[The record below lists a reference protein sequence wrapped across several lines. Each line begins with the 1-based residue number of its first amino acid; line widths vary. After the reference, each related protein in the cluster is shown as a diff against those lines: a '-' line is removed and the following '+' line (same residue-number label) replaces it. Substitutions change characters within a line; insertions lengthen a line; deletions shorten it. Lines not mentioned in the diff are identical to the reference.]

1 MANHRNILTR
11 CIVGRSAVFGGAVFR
26 SMPRDFFHA
35 LVGLLLMTAGPA
47 GAQDTAE
54 CATRDLALVNGV
66 IHTMDEQASIVSSV
80 LMGAGRFTAL
90 DPDPGTFD
98 DCTNVVDVQG
108 RTVIPGLIDNHVH
121 YIRIAN
127 RPGHDLRALEVTF
140 TVDAALQAI
149 RDKAAAVPE
158 GALITTIGGI
168 RRTQWQERRFPTLA
182 ELDAAAP
189 GNPVYLSE
197 RGAGPGQT
205 NTAGRDL
212 LRGLGVQVTDAGE
225 IAAGADTA
233 LAYDVLAADLT
244 DEDRKRQMLGVA
256 NHALSV
262 GLTAVM
268 DMSGTVPGVGF
279 IDQTNG
285 YDFFLDLVREGT
297 HKVRTRIYFPGL
309 DEDAEL
315 TQLMGYLDNKWP
327 DYGPEM
333 AKIVG
338 IGEWSVGRS
347 LFNEQPLGEAARL
360 AQRRI
365 AERGWTYHQHMHS
378 PEEIDAHLDVWEAL
392 NEEFDLASM
401 RWTPGHLSF
410 ITPELIERAR
420 AMGLGL
426 GVHGQR
432 YHAGGMGGPPW
443 RTVVESSLVA
453 VGAGSD
459 GARINT
465 LNPWCMIY
473 YMVTGRDVSGELI
486 NDGQQI
492 SREQAVRLYASHEQG
507 WFTNEDDLLGG
518 IGVGRFADLAVL
530 SDNVFDPDAVPVEQ
544 IRHMNSV
551 LTVVA
556 GEVVYDAGVIER

>member
-1 MANHRNILTR
+1 MI
-11 CIVGRSAVFGGAVFR
+11 
-26 SMPRDFFHA
+26 
-35 LVGLLLMTAGPA
+35 
-47 GAQDTAE
+47 
-54 CATRDLALVNGV
+54 
-66 IHTMDEQASIVSSV
+66 
-80 LMGAGRFTAL
+80 
-90 DPDPGTFD
+90 
-98 DCTNVVDVQG
+98 DVQG

-149 RDKAAAVPE
+149 REKAAAVPA

-212 LRGLGVQVTDAGE
+212 LRGLGVPVTDAGE

-233 LAYDVLAADLT
+233 QAYDVLAADLT
-244 DEDRKRQMLGVA
+244 NEDRKRQLLGVA
-256 NHALSV
+256 DYALSV
-262 GLTAVM
+262 GLTTVM

-285 YDFFLDLVREGT
+285 YDFFLDLVREES

-309 DEDAEL
+309 DEDADL

-392 NEEFDLASM
+392 NEEFDLAAM

-410 ITPELIERAR
+410 ITPELIERAK

-432 YHAGGMGGPPW
+432 YHSGGMGGPPW
-443 RTVVESSLVA
+443 RTVVESGLVA

-486 NDGQQI
+486 NDGQQV
-492 SREQAVRLYASHEQG
+492 SRYQAAKLYASRQQG
-507 WFTNEDDLLGG
+507 WFTKEDDLLGG

-530 SDNVFDPDAVPVEQ
+530 SADVFDPAAVPEEQ
-544 IRHMNSV
+544 IRQMTSI
-551 LTVVA
+551 LTVVG
-556 GEVVYDAGVIER
+556 GEVVYDAGVLERE

>member
-1 MANHRNILTR
+1 MANDRQLHPGWLSRWACPFIAALAGGLGLIL
-11 CIVGRSAVFGGAVFR
+11 AA
-26 SMPRDFFHA
+26 
-35 LVGLLLMTAGPA
+35 PA
-47 GAQDTAE
+47 GAQEATA
-54 CATRDLALVNGV
+54 CATRNLALVNGT
-66 IHTMDEQASIVSSV
+66 IHTMDAQDSIVSSV
-80 LMGAGRFTAL
+80 LVEAGRFAAL
-90 DPDPGTFD
+90 DPDPGAFD
-98 DCTNVVDVQG
+98 DCTDVIDVQG

-149 RDKAAAVPE
+149 REKAAAVPA

-212 LRGLGVQVTDAGE
+212 LRGLGVPVTDAGE

-244 DEDRKRQMLGVA
+244 NEDRKRQLLGVA
-256 NHALSV
+256 DYALSV
-262 GLTAVM
+262 GLTTVM

-285 YDFFLDLVREGT
+285 YDFFLDLVREGS

-309 DEDAEL
+309 DEDADL

-327 DYGPEM
+327 NYGPEM

-392 NEEFDLASM
+392 NEEFDLAAM

-410 ITPELIERAR
+410 ITPELIERAK

-432 YHAGGMGGPPW
+432 YHSGGMGGPPW
-443 RTVVESSLVA
+443 RTVVESGLVA

-486 NDGQQI
+486 NDGQQV
-492 SREQAVRLYASHEQG
+492 SRYQAAKLYASRQQG
-507 WFTNEDDLLGG
+507 WFTKEDDLLGG

-530 SDNVFDPDAVPVEQ
+530 SADVFDPAAVPEEQ
-544 IRHMNSV
+544 IRQMTSI
-551 LTVVA
+551 LTVVG
-556 GEVVYDAGVIER
+556 GEVVYDAGVLERE

>member
-1 MANHRNILTR
+1 MRRQSSTQSPCLPVAA
-11 CIVGRSAVFGGAVFR
+11 RSAALTGYVFLVLAAAPQAQEAVC
-26 SMPRDFFHA
+26 
-35 LVGLLLMTAGPA
+35 V
-47 GAQDTAE
+47 
-54 CATRDLALVNGV
+54 TRDLALVNGR
-66 IHTMDEQASIVSSV
+66 IHTMDIQDSVVSSV
-80 LMGAGRFTAL
+80 LIHAGRFAAL
-90 DPDPGTFD
+90 DPGEGAIDP
-98 DCTNVVDVQG
+98 CTDVVDLQG

-127 RPGHDLRALEVTF
+127 RPGYDNRSLETTFTIEDALRAIGE
-140 TVDAALQAI
+140 
-149 RDKAAAVPE
+149 KAATVPA
-158 GALITTIGGI
+158 GALITTVGGI
-168 RRTQWQERRFPTLA
+168 RRTQWAERRFPTRT

-189 GNPVYLSE
+189 ENPVYLSE

-205 NTAGRDL
+205 NTAGRGL
-212 LRGLGVQVTDAGE
+212 LRELGVAVAEDGS

-233 LAYDVLAADLT
+233 LAYDVLAAGLT
-244 DEDRKRQMLGVA
+244 DAERKRQLLGVA
-256 NHALSV
+256 DYALSV
-262 GLTAVM
+262 GLTTVM

-279 IDQTNG
+279 IDQATG

-297 HKVRTRIYFPGL
+297 HNVRTRIYFPGL
-309 DEDAEL
+309 DEDSDL

-333 AKIVG
+333 ARIVG
-338 IGEWSVGRS
+338 IGEWSVGRAR
-347 LFNEQPLGEAARL
+347 FNEQPLGEAARL

-365 AERGWTYHQHMHS
+365 AERGWTYHQHMHT
-378 PEEIDAHLDVWEAL
+378 PEEIDAHLDVWEEL
-392 NEEFDLASM
+392 NREFDLAAM

-410 ITPELIERAR
+410 ITPELIQRAK

-443 RTVVESSLVA
+443 RTVLDSELVA

-492 SREQAVRLYASHEQG
+492 SRHEAVRLYASHEQG
-507 WFTNEDDLLGG
+507 WFTREDELLGG

-530 SDNVFDPDAVPVEQ
+530 SADIFDPAAVPDEA
-544 IRHMNSV
+544 IRHMSSV
-551 LTVVA
+551 LTVVG
-556 GEVVYDAGVIER
+556 GEIVHDAGVLERE

>member
-1 MANHRNILTR
+1 MTR
-11 CIVGRSAVFGGAVFR
+11 QADTLNGAV
-26 SMPRDFFHA
+26 
-35 LVGLLLMTAGPA
+35 LMLAGCLSLCGSPA
-47 GAQDTAE
+47 NAQDDV
-54 CATRDLALVNGV
+54 CSVRDLALVNGR
-66 IHTMDEQASIVSSV
+66 IYTMDVQNSLASSV
-80 LMGAGRFTAL
+80 LISGGKFAAV
-90 DPDPGTFD
+90 DPNEETFD
-98 DCTNVVDVQG
+98 DCTDVIDLER
-108 RTVIPGLIDNHVH
+108 RTVIPGLIDNHIH

-127 RPGHDLRALEVTF
+127 RPGYDNRTLEVTF
-140 TVDAALQAI
+140 TIPDALAAVNA
-149 RDKAAAVPE
+149 KAASVPE

-168 RRTQWQERRFPTLA
+168 RRTQWLEQRFPTRF

-189 GNPVYLSE
+189 NNPVYLSE

-205 NTAGRDL
+205 NSAGRDL
-212 LRGLGVQVTDAGE
+212 LRELGVTVANDGS
-225 IAAGADTA
+225 IANGPDTA
-233 LAYDVLAADLT
+233 LAYEVLAADLT
-244 DEDRKRQMLGVA
+244 NEDRKRQMLGVA
-256 NHALSV
+256 DYALSV
-262 GLTAVM
+262 GLTTVM

-285 YDFFLDLVREGT
+285 YDFFLEMVRDDT

-309 DEDAEL
+309 DEDIEL

-327 DYGPEM
+327 DYGPDM

-338 IGEWSVGRS
+338 IGEWSVGRA

-365 AERGWTYHQHMHS
+365 AERGWTYHQHIHT
-378 PEEIDAHLDVWEAL
+378 PEEIGAHLDVWEEL
-392 NEEFDLASM
+392 NQEFDLAAL

-410 ITPELIERAR
+410 ITPELIQRAKN
-420 AMGLGL
+420 MGLGL

-443 RTVVESSLVA
+443 RTVLDSGLVA

-473 YMVTGRDVSGELI
+473 YMVTGLDVSGELI

-492 SREQAVRLYASHEQG
+492 SRYEAVRLYASHEQG
-507 WFTNEDDLLGG
+507 WFTREDDLLGG

-530 SDNVFDPDAVPVEQ
+530 SADVFDPIAVPEEA
-544 IRHMNSV
+544 IRHMTSV
-551 LTVVA
+551 LTIVD
-556 GEVVYDAGVIER
+556 GEIVHDAGVIER

>member
-1 MANHRNILTR
+1 MARDRIFPTR
-11 CIVGRSAVFGGAVFR
+11 RLRPWSCSFCAT
-26 SMPRDFFHA
+26 
-35 LVGLLLMTAGPA
+35 LVGWFGLTLIAPA
-47 GAQDTAE
+47 SAQDADA
-54 CATRDLALVNGV
+54 CVTRDLAIVNGRV
-66 IHTMDEQASIVSSV
+66 HTMDAQDSIVSSV
-80 LMGAGRFTAL
+80 LIKAGRFAAL
-90 DPDPGTFD
+90 DPDPVAFD
-98 DCTNVVDVQG
+98 ECIDVIDVQG

-140 TVDAALQAI
+140 TVEAALQAI
-149 RDKAAAVPE
+149 REKADALPAGE
-158 GALITTIGGI
+158 LITTIGGI
-168 RRTQWQERRFPTLA
+168 RRTQWRERRFPTLA

-189 GNPVYLSE
+189 ENPVYLSE

-205 NTAGRDL
+205 NTAARDL
-212 LRGLGVQVTDAGE
+212 LRGLGVPVTDSGE

-244 DEDRKRQMLGVA
+244 NEDRKRQLLGVA
-256 NHALSV
+256 DYALSM
-262 GLTAVM
+262 GLTTVM

-285 YDFFLDLVREGT
+285 YDFFLELVREES

-327 DYGPEM
+327 NYGPEM
-333 AKIVG
+333 ARIVG

-347 LFNEQPLGEAARL
+347 LFNEQPLGDAARL

-365 AERGWTYHQHMHS
+365 AERGWTYHQHLHS
-378 PEEIDAHLDVWEAL
+378 PEEIDAHLDVWEEL
-392 NEEFDLASM
+392 NEEFDLAAM

-443 RTVVESSLVA
+443 RTVIESGLVA

-486 NDGQQI
+486 NDGEQV
-492 SREQAVRLYASHEQG
+492 SRYDAVRLYASHQQG
-507 WFTNEDDLLGG
+507 WFTREDDLLGG
-518 IGVGRFADLAVL
+518 IGVGRYADLAVL
-530 SDNVFDPDAVPVEQ
+530 SADVFDPDAIPDDA
-544 IRHMNSV
+544 IRHMSSI
-551 LTVVA
+551 LTIVA
-556 GEVVYDAGVIER
+556 GEIAYDAGVLTAEFRSRPPD

>member
-1 MANHRNILTR
+1 MTR
-11 CIVGRSAVFGGAVFR
+11 QADTLNGAVP
-26 SMPRDFFHA
+26 M
-35 LVGLLLMTAGPA
+35 LAGCLSLCGSPA
-47 GAQDTAE
+47 NAQDDV
-54 CATRDLALVNGV
+54 CSVRDLALVNGR
-66 IHTMDEQASIVSSV
+66 IYTMDVQNSLASSV
-80 LMGAGRFTAL
+80 LISGGKFAAV
-90 DPDPGTFD
+90 DPDEETFD
-98 DCTNVVDVQG
+98 DCTDVIDLER
-108 RTVIPGLIDNHVH
+108 RTVIPGLIDNHIH

-127 RPGHDLRALEVTF
+127 RPGYDNRTLEVTF
-140 TVDAALQAI
+140 TIPDALAAVNA
-149 RDKAAAVPE
+149 KAASVPE

-168 RRTQWQERRFPTLA
+168 RRTQWLEQRFPTRF

-189 GNPVYLSE
+189 NNPVYLSE

-205 NTAGRDL
+205 NSAGRDL
-212 LRGLGVQVTDAGE
+212 LRELGVTVANDGS
-225 IAAGADTA
+225 IANGPDTA
-233 LAYDVLAADLT
+233 LAYEVLAADLT
-244 DEDRKRQMLGVA
+244 NEDRKRQMLGVA
-256 NHALSV
+256 DYALSV
-262 GLTAVM
+262 GLTTVM

-285 YDFFLDLVREGT
+285 YDFFLEMVRDDT

-309 DEDAEL
+309 DEDIEL

-327 DYGPEM
+327 DYGPDM

-338 IGEWSVGRS
+338 IGEWSVGRT

-365 AERGWTYHQHMHS
+365 AERGWTYHQHIHT
-378 PEEIDAHLDVWEAL
+378 PEEIGAHLDVWEEL
-392 NEEFDLASM
+392 NQEFDLAAL

-410 ITPELIERAR
+410 ITPELIQRAKN
-420 AMGLGL
+420 MGLGL

-443 RTVVESSLVA
+443 RTVLDSGLVA

-473 YMVTGRDVSGELI
+473 YMVTGLDVSGELI

-492 SREQAVRLYASHEQG
+492 SRYEAVRLYASHEQG
-507 WFTNEDDLLGG
+507 WFTREDDLLGG

-530 SDNVFDPDAVPVEQ
+530 SADVFDPIAVPEEA
-544 IRHMNSV
+544 IRHMTSV
-551 LTVVA
+551 LTIVD
-556 GEVVYDAGVIER
+556 GEIVHDAGVIER

>member
-1 MANHRNILTR
+1 MANNRKLRTRWLNRWTCPFITALAGGLGLIL
-11 CIVGRSAVFGGAVFR
+11 AA
-26 SMPRDFFHA
+26 
-35 LVGLLLMTAGPA
+35 PA
-47 GAQDTAE
+47 GAQDTAA
-54 CATRDLALVNGV
+54 CATRDLALVNGR
-66 IHTMDEQASIVSSV
+66 IHTMDAQDSIVSSV
-80 LMGAGRFTAL
+80 LVEAGRFAEL

-98 DCTNVVDVQG
+98 DCTDVIDVQG

-140 TVDAALQAI
+140 TVNAALQAI
-149 RDKAAAVPE
+149 REKAAAVPA

-205 NTAGRDL
+205 NTPARDL
-212 LRGLGVQVTDAGE
+212 LRGLGVPVTDAGE

-244 DEDRKRQMLGVA
+244 HSDRKRQLLGVA
-256 NHALSV
+256 DYALSV
-262 GLTAVM
+262 GLTTVM

-285 YDFFLDLVREGT
+285 YDFFLDLVREGS

-309 DEDAEL
+309 DEDADL

-327 DYGPEM
+327 NYGPEM
-333 AKIVG
+333 ARIVG

-347 LFNEQPLGEAARL
+347 LFNEQPLGDAAKL

-365 AERGWTYHQHMHS
+365 AERGWTYHQHLHS
-378 PEEIDAHLDVWEAL
+378 PEEIDAHLDVWEEL
-392 NEEFDLASM
+392 NEEFDLAAM

-410 ITPELIERAR
+410 ITPELIERVK

-443 RTVVESSLVA
+443 RTVVESGLVA

-492 SREQAVRLYASHEQG
+492 NRQQAVRLYASREQG
-507 WFTNEDDLLGG
+507 WFTKEDDLLGG

-530 SDNVFDPDAVPVEQ
+530 SADVFDPAAVPEEQ
-544 IRHMNSV
+544 IRQMTSI
-551 LTVVA
+551 LTVVG
-556 GEVVYDAGVIER
+556 GEVVYDAGVLERE

>member
-1 MANHRNILTR
+1 MACDRQLRIR
-11 CIVGRSAVFGGAVFR
+11 R
-26 SMPRDFFHA
+26 PRRWTKPPVAA
-35 LVGLLLMTAGPA
+35 LAGWLGLIFATST
-47 GAQDTAE
+47 GAQDAAD
-54 CATRDLALVNGV
+54 CVTRSLALVNGT
-66 IHTMDEQASIVSSV
+66 IHTMDAQDSIVSSV
-80 LMGAGRFTAL
+80 LMEAGRFVAL
-90 DPDPGTFD
+90 DPDHANFD
-98 DCTNVVDVQG
+98 DCTDVIDVQA

-127 RPGHDLRALEVTF
+127 RPGYDLRALEVTF
-140 TVDAALQAI
+140 TVDAALQTL
-149 RDKAAAVPE
+149 RDKAAAVPA

-168 RRTQWQERRFPTLA
+168 RRTQWQERRFPTLE

-205 NTAGRDL
+205 NSAGRDL
-212 LRGLGVQVTDAGE
+212 LQGLGVPVTDAGE
-225 IAAGADTA
+225 IVAGADTA

-244 DEDRKRQMLGVA
+244 NADRKRQMLGVA
-256 NHALSV
+256 EYALSV
-262 GLTAVM
+262 GLTTVM

-285 YDFFLDLVREGT
+285 YDFFLDLVREGS

-309 DEDAEL
+309 DEDADL

-327 DYGPEM
+327 NYGPDM

-338 IGEWSVGRS
+338 IGEWSVGRA

-365 AERGWTYHQHMHS
+365 AERGWTYHQHLHT
-378 PEEIDAHLDVWEAL
+378 PDEIDAHLDVWEVL
-392 NEEFDLASM
+392 NEEFDLAAM

-420 AMGLGL
+420 TMGLGL

-443 RTVVESSLVA
+443 RTVIESGLVA

-492 SREQAVRLYASHEQG
+492 SRQQAVKLYASHQQG
-507 WFTNEDDLLGG
+507 WFTKEDDLLGG
-518 IGVGRFADLAVL
+518 IGIGRYADLAVL
-530 SDNVFDPDAVPVEQ
+530 EADVFDADAVPEEQ
-544 IRHMNSV
+544 IRQMTSV
-551 LTVVA
+551 LTIVG
-556 GEVVYDAGVIER
+556 GEVVHDTGILARR

>member
-1 MANHRNILTR
+1 MANDRKFRTRWLNRWACPFIAALAGGLGLIL
-11 CIVGRSAVFGGAVFR
+11 AA
-26 SMPRDFFHA
+26 
-35 LVGLLLMTAGPA
+35 PA
-47 GAQDTAE
+47 GAQDTAA
-54 CATRDLALVNGV
+54 CATRDLALVNGT
-66 IHTMDEQASIVSSV
+66 IHTMDAQDSIVSSV
-80 LMGAGRFTAL
+80 LIEAGRFAAL

-98 DCTNVVDVQG
+98 DCTDAIDVQG

-149 RDKAAAVPE
+149 REKAAVVPA

-197 RGAGPGQT
+197 RGAGPGQA
-205 NTAGRDL
+205 NTPARDL
-212 LRGLGVQVTDAGE
+212 LRGLRVPVTDAGE

-244 DEDRKRQMLGVA
+244 DEDRKRQLLGVA
-256 NHALSV
+256 EYALSV
-262 GLTAVM
+262 GLTTVM

-285 YDFFLDLVREGT
+285 YDFFLDLVREGS

-309 DEDAEL
+309 DEDADL

-327 DYGPEM
+327 NYGPEM

-347 LFNEQPLGEAARL
+347 LFNEQPLGDAAKL

-365 AERGWTYHQHMHS
+365 AERGWTYHQHLHS
-378 PEEIDAHLDVWEAL
+378 PEEIDAHLDVWEEL
-392 NEEFDLASM
+392 NEEFDLAAM

-410 ITPELIERAR
+410 ITPELIERAK

-443 RTVVESSLVA
+443 RTVVESGLVA

-486 NDGQQI
+486 NDGQQV
-492 SREQAVRLYASHEQG
+492 SRYQAAKLYASRQQG
-507 WFTNEDDLLGG
+507 WFTKEDDLLGG

-530 SDNVFDPDAVPVEQ
+530 SADVFDPAAVPEEQ
-544 IRHMNSV
+544 IRQMTSI
-551 LTVVA
+551 LTVVG
-556 GEVVYDAGVIER
+556 GEVVYDAGVLEGK

>member
-1 MANHRNILTR
+1 MANHRKPPWRWISRWVWPSIATFAACL
-11 CIVGRSAVFGGAVFR
+11 
-26 SMPRDFFHA
+26 
-35 LVGLLLMTAGPA
+35 GLMLAAPA
-47 GAQDTAE
+47 GSQETTA
-54 CATRDLALVNGV
+54 CAGRGLALINGS
-66 IHTMDEQASIVSSV
+66 IHTMDAQDSIVSSV
-80 LMGAGRFTAL
+80 LIRGGRFAAL
-90 DPDPGTFD
+90 DPDPAMFD
-98 DCTNVVDVQG
+98 GCTDVIDARG
-108 RTVIPGLIDNHVH
+108 HTVIPGLIDNHVH

-127 RPGHDLRALEVTF
+127 RPGFDLRALEVTF
-140 TVDAALQAI
+140 TVDSALQAV
-149 RDKAAAVPE
+149 RDKAAAVPA

-168 RRTQWQERRFPTLA
+168 RRTQWRERRFPTLE

-189 GNPVYLSE
+189 ENAIYLSE

-212 LRGLGVQVTDAGE
+212 LRGFGVPVTDAGE

-233 LAYDVLAADLT
+233 MAYDVLADDLT
-244 DEDRKRQMLGVA
+244 DADRKRQMLGVA
-256 NHALSV
+256 DYALSV
-262 GLTAVM
+262 GLTTVM

-279 IDQTNG
+279 IDQANG
-285 YDFFLDLVREGT
+285 YDFFLELVREGA

-309 DEDAEL
+309 DEDADL
-315 TQLMGYLDNKWP
+315 IQLMGYLDNKWP
-327 DYGPEM
+327 NYGPEM

-365 AERGWTYHQHMHS
+365 AERGWTYHQHLHT
-378 PEEIDAHLDVWEAL
+378 PEEIDAHLDVWEEL
-392 NEEFDLASM
+392 NEEFDLAAM

-410 ITPELIERAR
+410 ITPELIERAK

-443 RTVVESSLVA
+443 RTVIESGLVA

-492 SREQAVRLYASHEQG
+492 SRRQAVRLYASRQQG
-507 WFTNEDDLLGG
+507 WFTKEDGLLGG
-518 IGVGRFADLAVL
+518 IGIGRFADLAVL
-530 SDNVFDPDAVPVEQ
+530 SDDIFDPEAVPVER
-544 IRHMNSV
+544 IRHMTSV
-551 LTVVA
+551 LTVVG
-556 GEVVYDAGVIER
+556 GEVVHDTGVLDR

>member
-1 MANHRNILTR
+1 MH
-11 CIVGRSAVFGGAVFR
+11 
-26 SMPRDFFHA
+26 
-35 LVGLLLMTAGPA
+35 AGPA
-47 GAQDTAE
+47 GAQATAA
-54 CATRDLALVNGV
+54 CATRDLALVNGRF
-66 IHTMDEQASIVSSV
+66 HTMDAQDSIVSSV
-80 LMGAGRFTAL
+80 LVEAGRFAAL

-98 DCTNVVDVQG
+98 ECTDVVDVEG

-140 TVDAALQAI
+140 TVAAALQAI
-149 RDKAAAVPE
+149 RDKAAAVPA

-168 RRTQWQERRFPTLA
+168 RRTQWQEQRFPTLG

-205 NTAGRDL
+205 NSAGRDL
-212 LRGLGVQVTDAGE
+212 LRGLGVAVTDSGE

-233 LAYDVLAADLT
+233 LAYDALAAGLT
-244 DEDRKRQMLGVA
+244 NEDRKRQMLGVA
-256 NHALSV
+256 DYALSV
-262 GLTAVM
+262 GLTTVM

-285 YDFFLDLVREGT
+285 YDFFLELVREGS

-309 DEDAEL
+309 DEDADL

-327 DYGPEM
+327 NYGPEM

-365 AERGWTYHQHMHS
+365 AERGWAYHQHLHT
-378 PEEIDAHLDVWEAL
+378 PEEIDAHLDVWEEL
-392 NEEFDLASM
+392 NEEFDLAGM

-410 ITPELIERAR
+410 ITPELIQRAK

-443 RTVVESSLVA
+443 RTVIESGLVA

-492 SREQAVRLYASHEQG
+492 SRQQAVRLYASPQQG
-507 WFTNEDDLLGG
+507 WFTKEDDLLGG

-530 SDNVFDPDAVPVEQ
+530 SDDVFDPDAVPVER
-544 IRHMNSV
+544 IRHMTSV
-551 LTVVA
+551 LTVVG
-556 GEVVYDAGVIER
+556 GEVVYDAGILERQ